1 MRAFDVRIGNRK
13 LAQILCPSST
23 LARELRKKLIAEG
36 WPNTISV
43 YRNNEDLTAYDD
55 VSRYSKPEEH

>member
-1 MRAFDVRIGNRK
+1 MRAFDVRIGDR
-13 LAQILCPSST
+13 LVAQYLRPSST
-23 LARELRKKLIAEG
+23 PARALRKELIAEG
-36 WPNTISV
+36 WPSTISV